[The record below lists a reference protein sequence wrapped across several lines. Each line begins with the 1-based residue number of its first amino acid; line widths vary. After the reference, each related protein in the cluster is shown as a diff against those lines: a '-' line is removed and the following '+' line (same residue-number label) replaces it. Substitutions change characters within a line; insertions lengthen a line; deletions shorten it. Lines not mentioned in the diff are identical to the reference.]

1 MVKRIEKKQLKGIEE
16 KRKKILDI
24 KLQTKLCT
32 KVEYFIILWTSQLKP
47 ATDNLAALALNFHVI
62 LHY

>member
-1 MVKRIEKKQLKGIEE
+1 MVKRIEKKLLKGKE
-16 KRKKILDI
+16 KILDI